1 MSIRSEFIKKVKRSA
16 ARMDPY
22 VWGGQGEKL
31 QKMSLIDLS
40 KMETS
45 ADNLNKVAA
54 YVFNKVNCGV
64 DMSKCKIF
72 DCSGLPT
79 YYLGVL
85 GVLSYDTTA
94 QGLYDICKKAG
105 CIIKMSEAKPGDLV
119 FRGENDKNIVHVG
132 TYIGNMQVVEAKGR
146 KYGVVTSDFS
156 EGSWGYCGDILK
168 ALKAE

>member
-1 MSIRSEFIKKVKRSA
+1 MNIRNEFIKKVKRSA

-22 VWGGQGEKL
+22 VWGGQGQKL
-31 QKMSLIDLS
+31 RKQSLIDLS

-45 ADNLNKVAA
+45 ADNLNKIAA
-54 YVFNKVNCGV
+54 YVFNKVNSGV

-79 YYLGVL
+79 FYLGVL

-105 CIIKMSEAKPGDLV
+105 CIIPMSEAKPGDLF
-119 FRGENDKNIVHVG
+119 FRGSPSNIVHVG

-146 KYGVVTSDFS
+146 RYGVCTTKFED
-156 EGSWGYCGDILK
+156 GDWGYCGDILK